1 MATILLLALVAL
13 ALIASIATLVQVAR
27 DGYRAVPTR
36 REVVR
41 RP

>member
-1 MATILLLALVAL
+1 MATILLLALVAV
-13 ALIASIATLVQVAR
+13 ALIAGIATLVQVSR

-36 REVVR
+36 RELVR